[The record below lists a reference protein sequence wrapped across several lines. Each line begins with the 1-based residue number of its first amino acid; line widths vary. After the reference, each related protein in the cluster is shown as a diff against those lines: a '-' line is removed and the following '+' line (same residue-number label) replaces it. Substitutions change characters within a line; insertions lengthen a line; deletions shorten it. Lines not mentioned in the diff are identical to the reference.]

1 MNKLKNYTPVAWIA
15 IAILVFIGGLLL
27 LFNVSLAWQIIE
39 VASAALVCL
48 VGVVY
53 FLSGIIGTAQ
63 DRLKTVLLG
72 GVLVVGGIIMFVA
85 PYLVK
90 DIFNLVAGILG
101 MIIGVLVLL
110 NAFKLRSDGA
120 WWLSTLLGGLI
131 YLCLGFVMT
140 QADNQGRLFGI
151 IFGIYL
157 ICFSFNIF
165 ADAFVALMRNNDGA
179 KKAKKR
185 MRIALPAIFAAFLP
199 MKMLKQVNDLVQ
211 EEPGELLMLSEERQH
226 ENIVP
231 DMEIYIHTREG
242 LIPGMG
248 HVDIALGD
256 TVYSYGNYDDSTWKM
271 GGFFADGVLVEMS
284 RQDHIDQALD
294 VEKKILM
301 VYGLSLE
308 PEQLAGVKGQIEK
321 IYGDTIPW
329 KPLAQQCEEGEIPG
343 QPEDFKDVS
352 SDLYNATKA
361 KFYKFKKGNAF
372 KTYYAVGTNCVAL
385 ADTIVGKSGIDI
397 LRINGIITPG
407 AYLDYLD
414 ALYERGDTI
423 VVTKTL
429 YCMDEDKHVSV
440 QENWKRKTTE

>member
-1 MNKLKNYTPVAWIA
+1 MNKLKNYPPVAWIA
-15 IAILVFIGGLLL
+15 IAILVFIDGLLL
-27 LFNVSLAWQIIE
+27 LFNVSLAWP
-39 VASAALVCL
+39 AALVCL
-48 VGVVY
+48 VGGVY

-63 DRLKTVLLG
+63 DRLKTVLFG

-151 IFGIYL
+151 IFGSYL
-157 ICFSFNIF
+157 ICFSFNVF
-165 ADAFVALMRNNDGA
+165 ADAFVALMCNNDDA

-211 EEPGELLMLSEERQH
+211 EEPGKLLMLSEERQH

-231 DMEIYIHTREG
+231 DMEIYIHTWEG
-242 LIPGMG
+242 LIPGMS

-256 TVYSYGNYDDSTWKM
+256 TLYSYGNYDDSTWKM

-284 RQDHIDQALD
+284 RQEHIDQALD
-294 VEKKILM
+294 VEKKILL

-321 IYGDTIPW
+321 IYG
-329 KPLAQQCEEGEIPG
+329 
-343 QPEDFKDVS
+343 
-352 SDLYNATKA
+352 
-361 KFYKFKKGNAF
+361 
-372 KTYYAVGTNCVAL
+372 
-385 ADTIVGKSGIDI
+385 
-397 LRINGIITPG
+397 
-407 AYLDYLD
+407 
-414 ALYERGDTI
+414 
-423 VVTKTL
+423 
-429 YCMDEDKHVSV
+429 
-440 QENWKRKTTE
+440 